1 MLGPGKTGRKLP
13 KMPIIIHTKPIV
25 RSNTSINYFLV
36 FLKIKAVLL
45 NKIKKALLSLM
56 NMRKIIL
63 ILLFLPL
70 LFSSCQYFDK
80 QVPSERE
87 LLQKELK
94 AINWKE
100 VDEFPSVADCEKIEN
115 KTLRQQCF
123 FEVMTQLIQ
132 EKLSVDTLSILYPE
146 LDTIEVKVTIFP
158 NATMQFEPQFPK
170 DSVAYDTI
178 KIDSIL
184 KARLVDFPKVNPAI
198 KRGVP
203 VKTQF
208 ILPVILKVE

>member
-1 MLGPGKTGRKLP
+1 LYFY
-13 KMPIIIHTKPIV
+13 
-25 RSNTSINYFLV
+25 SILVSFKKQTLKQYSLFLV
-36 FLKIKAVLL
+36 F
-45 NKIKKALLSLM
+45 
-56 NMRKIIL
+56 IL
-63 ILLFLPL
+63 FN
-70 LFSSCQYFDK
+70 SCQYFDK
-80 QVPSERE
+80 QVPSEKE

-94 AINWKE
+94 SINWKE
-100 VDEFPSVADCEKIEN
+100 VDEYPSVVDCEKIED
-115 KTLRQQCF
+115 KKQRQQCF
-123 FEVMTQLIQ
+123 FEVLTQLIQ
-132 EKLSVDTLSILYPE
+132 EKLCNDTLAMLYPE

-184 KARLVDFPKVNPAI
+184 KARLVDFPKINPAI
-198 KRGVP
+198 KRGLP

>member
-1 MLGPGKTGRKLP
+1 M
-13 KMPIIIHTKPIV
+13 KPYYLLI
-25 RSNTSINYFLV
+25 V
-36 FLKIKAVLL
+36 FLI
-45 NKIKKALLSLM
+45 
-56 NMRKIIL
+56 
-63 ILLFLPL
+63 FH
-70 LFSSCQYFDK
+70 SCQYFETP
-80 QVPSERE
+80 VPSEQE

-94 AINWKE
+94 SINWKE
-100 VDEFPSVADCEKIEN
+100 VDEYPSVVDCEKIED
-115 KTLRQQCF
+115 KKQRQKCF
-123 FEVMTQLIQ
+123 FEVLTQLIQ

-170 DSVAYDTI
+170 DSIAYDKI

-184 KARLVDFPKVNPAI
+184 KVRLVDFPKINPAI

-208 ILPVILKVE
+208 VLPVILKVE

>member
-1 MLGPGKTGRKLP
+1 MYFYKILVPYKSKTLKQY
-13 KMPIIIHTKPIV
+13 
-25 RSNTSINYFLV
+25 SIFLV
-36 FLKIKAVLL
+36 VI
-45 NKIKKALLSLM
+45 
-56 NMRKIIL
+56 
-63 ILLFLPL
+63 

-80 QVPSERE
+80 QVPSEKE

-94 AINWKE
+94 TINWKE

-115 KTLRQQCF
+115 KTQRQQCF
-123 FEVMTQLIQ
+123 FEYMTQLIQ

-158 NATMQFEPQFPK
+158 NATMQFEPQFSK
-170 DSVAYDTI
+170 DSVAYDSV

-184 KARLVDFPKVNPAI
+184 KARLVDFPRVNPAI
-198 KRGVP
+198 KRGIP

>member
-1 MLGPGKTGRKLP
+1 MKYYSFL
-13 KMPIIIHTKPIV
+13 
-25 RSNTSINYFLV
+25 LV
-36 FLKIKAVLL
+36 FIFF
-45 NKIKKALLSLM
+45 N
-56 NMRKIIL
+56 
-63 ILLFLPL
+63 
-70 LFSSCQYFDK
+70 SCQYFDK
-80 QVPSERE
+80 QIPSEKE

-100 VDEFPSVADCEKIEN
+100 VDEYPSVVDCEKIED
-115 KTLRQQCF
+115 KKQRQQCF
-123 FEVMTQLIQ
+123 FEILTQLIQ
-132 EKLSVDTLSILYPE
+132 EKLSVDTLSVLYPE
-146 LDTIEVKVTIFP
+146 LDTIEVKVTVFP

-170 DSVAYDTI
+170 DSVAYDKI

-198 KRGVP
+198 KHGIP

>member
-1 MLGPGKTGRKLP
+1 MYFYKILD
-13 KMPIIIHTKPIV
+13 PIKNNTLKPF
-25 RSNTSINYFLV
+25 YF
-36 FLKIKAVLL
+36 F
-45 NKIKKALLSLM
+45 
-56 NMRKIIL
+56 
-63 ILLFLPL
+63 LLFLF
-70 LFSSCQYFDK
+70 FSSCQYFDK
-80 QVPSERE
+80 KVPSEKE

-100 VDEFPSVADCEKIEN
+100 VDEFPSVVDCEKIDN
-115 KTLRQQCF
+115 KIQRQQCF
-123 FEVMTQLIQ
+123 FEIMTQLIQ
-132 EKLSVDTLSILYPE
+132 KKLSTDTLSILYPE
-146 LDTIEVKVTIFP
+146 LDTIEVRVTIFP
-158 NATMQFEPQFPK
+158 NATMRFEPRFSK